1 MLLAMGSQRGMDE
14 QDPAQVQ
21 LPAKPWRRQ
30 RNQDKTGKVASQM
43 GGHEVRSG
51 QGYFSPELD
60 LLSCPESHMG
70 KEALWFC
77 PCNMLEGKHK
87 Q

>member
-14 QDPAQVQ
+14 QNPARVQ
-21 LPAKPWRRQ
+21 LSAKPRRRQ
-30 RNQDKTGKVASQM
+30 RNQDRTGKVASQM

-51 QGYFSPELD
+51 QGYSSPELD

-77 PCNMLEGKHK
+77 LRNVLEGKHK